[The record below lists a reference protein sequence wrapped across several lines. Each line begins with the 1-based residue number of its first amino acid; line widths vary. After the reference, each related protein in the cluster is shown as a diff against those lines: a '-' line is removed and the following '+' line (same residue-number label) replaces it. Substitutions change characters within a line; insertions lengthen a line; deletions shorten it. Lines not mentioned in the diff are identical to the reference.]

1 MNGVAES
8 QLKTMEKQFEQEK
21 KSTDEIM
28 KALIKMD
35 EEDKELWKKY

>member
-1 MNGVAES
+1 MAES
-8 QLKTMEKQFEQEK
+8 QLKIMEKQFEQEK

-35 EEDKELWKKY
+35 EEDK